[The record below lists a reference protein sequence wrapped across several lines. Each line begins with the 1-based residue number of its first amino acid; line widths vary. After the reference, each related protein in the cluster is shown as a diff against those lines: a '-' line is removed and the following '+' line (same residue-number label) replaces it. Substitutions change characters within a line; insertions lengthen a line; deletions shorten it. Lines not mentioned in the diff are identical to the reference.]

1 MTRRRRAITL
11 AALLIALAAPGAGGA
26 AEIKIAQLYGLPYL
40 PMHVV
45 VERQLIAARARAAG
59 LDVTVTPV
67 QLSGGPTAN
76 DLLLSG
82 QIDVAR
88 GGATVLMPLGERTG
102 GSRNPVRGIMAFVDT
117 PVFYVTVDP
126 RLRSLADM
134 TDDDRVASTGVRV
147 VVQSVVMQM
156 FAARTLGWERRF
168 AFDARTVVMSQPD
181 SVIALLSGKHEVKTH
196 AAIEPFATIELADP
210 RARVIH
216 ASTAELGGAHVAVV
230 LFTGE
235 RWKTEHAAEF
245 AVLAAAFREAI
256 EFINAAPRAAAEIYV
271 KREASPLTVDQV
283 AALIGQRA
291 RLHFTPVPN
300 KTLRIAQFMPK
311 AGTPKTP

>member
-1 MTRRRRAITL
+1 MTRRCRAIIL

-82 QIDVAR
+82 
-88 GGATVLMPLGERTG
+88 
-102 GSRNPVRGIMAFVDT
+102 
-117 PVFYVTVDP
+117 
-126 RLRSLADM
+126 
-134 TDDDRVASTGVRV
+134 
-147 VVQSVVMQM
+147 
-156 FAARTLGWERRF
+156 
-168 AFDARTVVMSQPD
+168 
-181 SVIALLSGKHEVKTH
+181 KHEVKTH

-216 ASTAELGGAHVAVV
+216 ASTEELGGAHVAVV

-256 EFINAAPRAAAEIYV
+256 EFINAAPRAAAEIYI

-283 AALIGQRA
+283 AALIGQRD
-291 RLHFTPVPN
+291 RLHFTPVPH
-300 KTLRIAQFMPK
+300 KTLRIAQFMHK
-311 AGTPKTP
+311 AGTLKSAPDDWKDLFWETVHDLPGS